1 MKRVLRMIQCSL
13 AGAGVGAGFHHHE
26 RFSQLALQGA
36 MAKDS
41 LHIFL
46 LNNHGSYSYITA
58 QQQDSLQQIIYL
70 MAALW
75 VNVVLIE
82 VILKRFFK

>member
-13 AGAGVGAGFHHHE
+13 AAVGIGVAFHHHE
-26 RFSQLALQGA
+26 RFSQFALQGA
-36 MAKDS
+36 VARDS
-41 LHIFL
+41 LHVFL
-46 LNNHGSYSYITA
+46 LDNHGSDSYITA
-58 QQQDSLQQIIYL
+58 QQQNSLQQISYL